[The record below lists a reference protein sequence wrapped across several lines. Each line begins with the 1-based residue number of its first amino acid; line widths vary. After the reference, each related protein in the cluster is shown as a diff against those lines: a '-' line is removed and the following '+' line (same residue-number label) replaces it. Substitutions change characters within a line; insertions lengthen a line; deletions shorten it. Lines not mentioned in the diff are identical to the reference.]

1 MLVALDNVVKVESV
15 PLNFNFFSLRAC
27 AQIVKSR
34 ESRSTRSFGCRAN
47 RCPTVNYRRSWNRLA
62 KVS

>member
-34 ESRSTRSFGCRAN
+34 EIAIHPQFRLPGKS
-47 RCPTVNYRRSWNRLA
+47 CPTVNYRRSWNRLA

>member
-34 ESRSTRSFGCRAN
+34 EIAIHPQFRLPGKSLSNCQLPPVLE
-47 RCPTVNYRRSWNRLA
+47 PTG
-62 KVS
+62 